1 MEENVQVKPL
11 PILREAM
18 LVANSNFMAKVNSL
32 YKGFLPSHSIIYIIF
47 EPKKKN
53 LKNLC

>member
-18 LVANSNFMAKVNSL
+18 LVANSNFMAKVKF
-32 YKGFLPSHSIIYIIF
+32 YRGFLPSHSIIYIIF